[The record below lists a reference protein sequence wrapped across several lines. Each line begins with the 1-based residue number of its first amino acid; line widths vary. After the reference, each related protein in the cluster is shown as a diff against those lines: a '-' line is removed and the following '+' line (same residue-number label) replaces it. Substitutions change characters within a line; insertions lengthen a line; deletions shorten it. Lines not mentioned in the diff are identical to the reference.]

1 MKPEQEGGMERPKQ
15 PRNRVEEEMP
25 IRPEPLEPAG
35 EQAEDLAPEDE
46 RIDDDDDD
54 DTLGRPVRLER

>member
-1 MKPEQEGGMERPKQ
+1 MERPKQ

-25 IRPEPLEPAG
+25 TRPERLEPSG
-35 EQAEDLAPEDE
+35 EQTEDLAPEDE
-46 RIDDDDDD
+46 RIDEDDDD

>member
-1 MKPEQEGGMERPKQ
+1 MERPKQ

>member
-1 MKPEQEGGMERPKQ
+1 MERPKQ
-15 PRNRVEEEMP
+15 PRNRVEEEMTT
-25 IRPEPLEPAG
+25 RPEPLEPAG

-54 DTLGRPVRLER
+54 DDQDDTLGRPVRLER

>member
-1 MKPEQEGGMERPKQ
+1 MERPKQ
-15 PRNRVEEEMP
+15 PRNRVEEEMTT
-25 IRPEPLEPAG
+25 RPEPLEPAG

-54 DTLGRPVRLER
+54 EDDTLGRPVRLER